1 MDLYSYLLEEDFEEF
16 CRVAYESVSVAMD
29 DLGIISNID
38 YEGFKERYYL
48 HLETE
53 YLKSIE
59 NLTIH

>member
-1 MDLYSYLLEEDFEEF
+1 
-16 CRVAYESVSVAMD
+16 VSVAMD
-29 DLGIISNID
+29 DLGIISNIE